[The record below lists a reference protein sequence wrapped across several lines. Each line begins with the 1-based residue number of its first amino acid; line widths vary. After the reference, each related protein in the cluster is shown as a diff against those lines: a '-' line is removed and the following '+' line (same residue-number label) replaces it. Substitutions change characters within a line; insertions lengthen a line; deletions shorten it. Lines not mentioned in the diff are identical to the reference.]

1 MNTKDLLLKI
11 IPDTFL
17 GANTSGDLLQVL
29 FESLLTAWGCEVR
42 SFAGL
47 GPLRASGQLATWQPS
62 VLVVDYHL
70 DAGETGLDVV
80 RQLRH
85 AWAQQAP
92 ALMVSADA
100 NEQVRAEAEAEGCGF
115 LRKPL
120 RPLALRSALRRLLQH
135 DAQALRRGMG

>member
-1 MNTKDLLLKI
+1 V
-11 IPDTFL
+11 
-17 GANTSGDLLQVL
+17 Q
-29 FESLLTAWGCEVR
+29 C
-42 SFAGL
+42 FAGL
-47 GPLRASGQLATWQPS
+47 QPLLASGQLASWQPS

-80 RQLRH
+80 RRLRQ
-85 AWAQQAP
+85 ASGLQAP
-92 ALMVSADA
+92 ALVVSADA
-100 NEQVRAEAEAEGCGF
+100 NEQVRAEAEAEGCVF